1 MLTNINMFDSDQK
14 TNTYPQTCIT
24 SLAVRHIA
32 IGSGPIT
39 KLNDLRA
46 PMNDVL
52 STLKEQ
58 MDELARYKAKYGS
71 LDDEADI
78 DDATDNNSSGDVDT
92 LDGSDT
98 EQE

>member
-1 MLTNINMFDSDQK
+1 
-14 TNTYPQTCIT
+14 
-24 SLAVRHIA
+24 
-32 IGSGPIT
+32 
-39 KLNDLRA
+39 
-46 PMNDVL
+46 MNDVL

-71 LDDEADI
+71 LDQADT
-78 DDATDNNSSGDVDT
+78 DDATDNNSSGDIDT

>member
-1 MLTNINMFDSDQK
+1 MLSRLTLF
-14 TNTYPQTCIT
+14 TQTCIT

-58 MDELARYKAKYGS
+58 MEELARYKAKYGS
-71 LDDEADI
+71 LEDDEGDI
-78 DDATDNNSSGDVDT
+78 DDTATDNNSSGDVDT